1 MKKVEQGLLAMYIL
15 VFVAISGSTAFAQG
29 FSPGDIIFLSAGESQ
44 KREFY
49 IEELYNIRAPLKNIA
64 GGVVVSIGE
73 AGTLSINLS
82 TQAEMEF
89 GGVMDYLL
97 LGFGFSPDEAVTI
110 ISESASTPYSA
121 GTSIPI
127 NSDFGLAYTVIMVTK
142 VSPGRNYVEWPVP
155 FTIEFSLSEPETDEE
170 ETADE

>member
-1 MKKVEQGLLAMYIL
+1 MKKVKQGLLAMYIL

-29 FSPGDIIFLSAGESQ
+29 FSPGDIIFLGAGESQ
-44 KREFY
+44 QREFY
-49 IEELYNIRAPLKNIA
+49 IDGLYDIRAPLKNIMGA
-64 GGVVVSIGE
+64 VIVSTGE

-82 TQAEMEF
+82 TQAEMGF
-89 GGVMDYLL
+89 GSVMDYLL
-97 LGFGFSPDEAVTI
+97 LGFGFSLDEGVTV

-121 GTSIPI
+121 VTSVAI
-127 NSDFGLAYTVIMVTK
+127 NSDFGLAYAVIMVTK
-142 VSPGRNYVEWPVP
+142 VSPGWEYVEWPVP